1 MKFLTTLIFIEHLW
15 WLLLEISSFLGMLYE
30 KDVLK
35 NIKLIDTR
43 KKTSSGGAL
52 SKDVFKS
59 FAKFTEKYLCGNLF
73 FKLQTGNLKL
83 SETVNGDVQENKMFL
98 KILQISQ
105 ESLFIKVAALR
116 ACNFIKKASDTG
128 AFLGPLSC
136 KQLF

>member
-1 MKFLTTLIFIEHLW
+1 M
-15 WLLLEISSFLGMLYE
+15 

-35 NIKLIDTR
+35 NIKFID
-43 KKTSSGGAL
+43 KLMKTSSGGVL

-83 SETVNGDVQENKMFL
+83 SETVNQDVQQNKMFL

-105 ESLFIKVAALR
+105 GSLFIKVAALR
-116 ACNFIKKASDTG
+116 VCNFIKKASDTG
-128 AFLGPLSC
+128 AFLGLLYC